1 MSRRIEC
8 KNDIICARP
17 RQKTTG
23 TLCEQMC
30 SLPFFSRHRKGL
42 GVYLSNHGFYVGRG
56 GTIVQTHR
64 QDNCWSLETH
74 LKTWD
79 SLNRGCREAERL
91 EQPQHAAATTAVPSS
106 PHPSGPWG
114 AGCSWLRPGR
124 ASHRL
129 WQQRTRCRSLLAPFR
144 FGQLGREVLFWLWL
158 RRLLPWFWQLWFR

>member
-1 MSRRIEC
+1 MTLFVQGLAKKRLALCVNKCVHFHSFQSIE
-8 KNDIICARP
+8 
-17 RQKTTG
+17 
-23 TLCEQMC
+23 
-30 SLPFFSRHRKGL
+30 KGL
-42 GVYLSNHGFYVGRG
+42 VFTFQIMDSMWGGG